1 MASEN
6 YGKNI
11 LLKAKKI
18 YQLHNERKKKTVLW
32 VCKSFFFLFFFWVE
46 ELVK

>member
-18 YQLHNERKKKTVLW
+18 YQLHNERKKKLFCGCV
-32 VCKSFFFLFFFWVE
+32 SLFFFFFFFGVE

>member
-18 YQLHNERKKKTVLW
+18 YQLHNERKKKNCFVG
-32 VCKSFFFLFFFWVE
+32 V
-46 ELVK
+46 